1 MSIRSLSQ
9 YRTKLTNTSTN
20 PEDQSS
26 KKDSAEADANIAQ
39 IQEELRET
47 RDKYLRTLAE
57 IENMRERTVRQI
69 NDAKMYAIQNFSK
82 DIIAVADI
90 LEKATESVPQQ
101 EIASA
106 AANQHFKSLYEGLKL
121 TESQLQKVFS
131 AHGLRKIYPI
141 NEKFDPNFHEALFQ
155 VENGEKPDGSIA
167 QVSKAG
173 YLLHGR
179 TLRPAM
185 VGVTKAP

>member
-1 MSIRSLSQ
+1 
-9 YRTKLTNTSTN
+9 
-20 PEDQSS
+20 
-26 KKDSAEADANIAQ
+26 
-39 IQEELRET
+39 
-47 RDKYLRTLAE
+47 
-57 IENMRERTVRQI
+57 MRERAVKQI
-69 NDAKMYAIQNFSK
+69 SDAKMYAIQNFSK
-82 DIIAVADI
+82 DIIVVADI

-101 EIASA
+101 ELNS

-131 AHGLRKIYPI
+131 AHGLTKIYPI

-155 VENGEKPDGSIA
+155 VENKDKPDGSIA

-185 VGVTKAP
+185 VGVTKLP